1 MLKKNVDVGGQAVIE
16 GVMMRSPEY
25 ITIAIRKSNGEIVVK
40 KNRYI
45 SLSKRFKLL
54 NLPIIRGVVALGE
67 TLYIGIKALTFSAE
81 EAIEE
86 EAPSVEKKERKGMFT
101 PLDSKHLTGFTSLWL
116 IATVILAFILA
127 FLLFFYLPL
136 MVTSF
141 LNIKGGFLFNLV
153 DGIIRIAIFLIY
165 IWVITLWGEM
175 RRIFEYH
182 GAEHKSIYTLEAGDD
197 LLPVNAKKYSTLHPR
212 CGTSFL
218 LIVMIVS
225 IIVFMFLGRPH
236 TLADRL
242 VRFLFIPL
250 IAGIS
255 YELIKLSGKKRESKI
270 AKILMAP
277 GLWLQKITTKEPSE
291 KQLEVAIAAL
301 KEALE

>member
-25 ITIAIRKSNGEIVVK
+25 ITIAVRKSNGEIVVK

-86 EAPSVEKKERKGMFT
+86 EAPSVEKKEKKGMF
-101 PLDSKHLTGFTSLWL
+101 SSLWL

-165 IWVITLWGEM
+165 IRVITLWGEM

-277 GLWLQKITTKEPSE
+277 GLWLQKMTTKEPSE

>member
-1 MLKKNVDVGGQAVIE
+1 MGQKTVDVGGQAVIE

-25 ITIAIRKSNGEIVVK
+25 VTVAIRKSNGEIAVK
-40 KNRYI
+40 KDRYI
-45 SLSKRFKLL
+45 SLSRRFKLL
-54 NLPIIRGVVALGE
+54 NLPIVRGVVALGE

-81 EAIEE
+81 EAMEG
-86 EAPSVEKKERKGMFT
+86 ASPSREKKGKKG
-101 PLDSKHLTGFTSLWL
+101 KKGIFTSVWL
-116 IATVILAFILA
+116 IGTVTFAFILA
-127 FLLFFYLPL
+127 FFLFFYLPL

-165 IWVITLWGEM
+165 IRVITLWREM
-175 RRIFEYH
+175 GRIFEYH
-182 GAEHKSIYTLEAGDD
+182 GAEHKSIHTFEAGEN
-197 LLPVNAKKYSTLHPR
+197 LLPTNAKKYSTLHPR

-225 IIVFMFLGRPH
+225 ILIFMLLGRPH
-236 TLADRL
+236 TLTDRL

-255 YELIKLSGKKRESKI
+255 YELIKLSGKKRGSRI
-270 AKILMAP
+270 ANVLVAP
-277 GLWLQKITTKEPSE
+277 GLWLQKITTKEPNE

-301 KEALE
+301 KKALDLK

>member
-1 MLKKNVDVGGQAVIE
+1 MLKKNLDVGGQAVIE

-25 ITIAIRKSNGEIVVK
+25 ITVAVRKSSGEIVVK
-40 KNRYI
+40 KEHYI

-54 NLPIIRGVVALGE
+54 NLPIVRGIVTLGE
-67 TLYIGIKALTFSAE
+67 TLYIGIKALAFSAE
-81 EAIEE
+81 EAVESIEE
-86 EAPSVEKKERKGMFT
+86 EDTSKEKKEKRGI
-101 PLDSKHLTGFTSLWL
+101 FTSLWL
-116 IATVILAFILA
+116 IGTIIFAFILA

-136 MVTSF
+136 MIATF
-141 LNIKGGFLFNLV
+141 LNIKGGFLFNFV
-153 DGIIRIAIFLIY
+153 DGIIRVAIFLIY
-165 IWVITLWGEM
+165 IWAITLWKDM

-197 LLPVNAKKYSTLHPR
+197 LLPANAKKYSTLHPR

-236 TLADRL
+236 TLSDRL

-255 YELIKLSGKKRESKI
+255 YELLKLSGKKRESKI
-270 AKILMAP
+270 TKVLIAP
-277 GLWLQKITTKEPSE
+277 GLWLQKITTKEPDE

-301 KEALE
+301 KEALDLSP

>member
-1 MLKKNVDVGGQAVIE
+1 MLKKNLDVGGQAVIE

-25 ITIAIRKSNGEIVVK
+25 ITIAVRKSSGEIVVK
-40 KNRYI
+40 KDHYI

-54 NLPIIRGVVALGE
+54 NLPIVRGVVTLGE

-81 EAIEE
+81 EAVEE
-86 EAPSVEKKERKGMFT
+86 ETPSAKKKEKKGI
-101 PLDSKHLTGFTSLWL
+101 FTSLWL
-116 IATVILAFILA
+116 IGTVIFAFILA

-153 DGIIRIAIFLIY
+153 DGIIRVAIFLIY
-165 IWVITLWGEM
+165 IWAITLWKDM

-182 GAEHKSIYTLEAGDD
+182 GAEHKSIYTLEAGED
-197 LLPVNAKKYSTLHPR
+197 LLPANAKKYSTLHPR

-225 IIVFMFLGRPH
+225 ILVFMLLGRPH
-236 TLADRL
+236 TLSDRL
-242 VRFLFIPL
+242 TRFLFVPL

-255 YELIKLSGKKRESKI
+255 YELLKLSGKKRESKI
-270 AKILMAP
+270 TKVLIAP
-277 GLWLQKITTKEPSE
+277 GLWLQKITTKEPDE
-291 KQLEVAIAAL
+291 EQLEVAMAAL

>member
-1 MLKKNVDVGGQAVIE
+1 MVKKNVDVGGQAVIE

-25 ITIAIRKSNGEIVVK
+25 ITIAIRKSNGEILVK
-40 KNRYI
+40 KDRYI
-45 SLSKRFKLL
+45 SLGKRFKLL

-81 EAIEE
+81 EAMEE
-86 EAPSVEKKERKGMFT
+86 EAPSVNKRERKGI
-101 PLDSKHLTGFTSLWL
+101 FTSLWL
-116 IATVILAFILA
+116 IATVIFAFILA

-136 MVTSF
+136 MVTTF

-153 DGIIRIAIFLIY
+153 DGMIRIAIFLMY

-182 GAEHKSIYTLEAGDD
+182 GAEHKSIHSLEAGEN
-197 LLPVNAKKYSTLHPR
+197 LLPANAKKYSTLHPR

-225 IIVFMFLGRPH
+225 IIVFMFLGKPH

-277 GLWLQKITTKEPSE
+277 GLWLQKITTKEPNE
-291 KQLEVAIAAL
+291 EQLEVAIAAL
-301 KEALE
+301 KKALE